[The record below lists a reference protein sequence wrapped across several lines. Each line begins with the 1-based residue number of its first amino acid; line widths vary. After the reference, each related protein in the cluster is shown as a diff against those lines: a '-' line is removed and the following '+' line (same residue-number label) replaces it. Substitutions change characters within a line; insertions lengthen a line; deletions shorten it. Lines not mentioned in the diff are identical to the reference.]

1 MQEEA
6 PSAPAHTITSEMRY
20 PQYCLHCGLVS
31 RGRAA
36 CCSTVGVS
44 EAVGKRGGVSAGDGD
59 ENGNWDGD
67 GDWDVGRYAEEDDHG
82 GWDGRGNEERNGS
95 GLGTGDV
102 DEEGDRDENGDE
114 DRDGTGSE

>member
-6 PSAPAHTITSEMRY
+6 PSAPAHTITSAMRY

-36 CCSTVGVS
+36 CCSTVGVA
-44 EAVGKRGGVSAGDGD
+44 EAVGKRGSVSAGD
-59 ENGNWDGD
+59 ENGNWGRD
-67 GDWDVGRYAEEDDHG
+67 GDWDVERYVEEDDNED
-82 GWDGRGNEERNGS
+82 WDGRGDEERNGS

-114 DRDGTGSE
+114 DRDGMG